1 MNLVTIHIEEYKT
14 LIKKAERIET
24 LERLLRD
31 TEYATMREVKTILDI
46 DIKDREGDDDGEF

>member
-1 MNLVTIHIEEYKT
+1 MINLVTIHVEEYKT

-31 TEYATMREVKTILDI
+31 TEYATMKEVKTILDI
-46 DIKDREGDDDGEF
+46 DIKEKEGEGDR

>member
-31 TEYATMREVKTILDI
+31 TEYVTMKEVKTILDI
-46 DIKDREGDDDGEF
+46 DINEKEVDEDGKL

>member
-46 DIKDREGDDDGEF
+46 QEKEGDDDSSLR

>member
-31 TEYATMREVKTILDI
+31 TEYATMKEVKTILDI
-46 DIKDREGDDDGEF
+46 DINEKEVDEDGEL